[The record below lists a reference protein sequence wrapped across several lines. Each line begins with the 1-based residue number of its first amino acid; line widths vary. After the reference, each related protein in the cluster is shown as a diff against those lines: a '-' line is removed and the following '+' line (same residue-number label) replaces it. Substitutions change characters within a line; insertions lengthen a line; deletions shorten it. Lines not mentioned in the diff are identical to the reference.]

1 MRPIVIIST
10 ALVVCAGAAIYLGAA
25 GRSGPPVR
33 IGYFHGG
40 RTQLLARVHNDY
52 EWAKA
57 GVKVEMWSR
66 DLHAEEFALMP
77 HSIRE
82 FNAPGTDIVGKVRG
96 TELIEHLLR
105 GDYDLTTPGES
116 SFVLA
121 MRQGLPV
128 VAIAELGHDV
138 RNQSGHVIMM
148 RNGMPAGGP
157 GDYFG
162 RVLVSRRAGPGDS
175 IMLKEYLETI
185 GVDLEEDIVQLD
197 ALPRDVAS
205 KSALPDDFIYII
217 DQLYE
222 PQWAIGT
229 ANCVIDGGYYHLM
242 GVPAKIH
249 EFWIVAALQD
259 WVDPELSHALL
270 VSTPEY
276 VAANRER
283 LVKMMETYILRIKME
298 HALSYEVRTRQDE
311 KGIQMAMDYYGLNL
325 PQYDVVPTVSVELL
339 TEMTRLL
346 RKYGFVDEQA
356 VDVASFVD
364 NSLVLEALDNLG
376 ISEADDVWGSEF

>member
-1 MRPIVIIST
+1 MRLIST
-10 ALVVCAGAAIYLGAA
+10 IIALVGALAVLGSRLAGCSA
-25 GRSGPPVR
+25 SSPPVR

-52 EWAKA
+52 EFAAA
-57 GVKVEMWSR
+57 GVDVAMWSR
-66 DLHAEEFALMP
+66 DLHAEEFELMP

-82 FNAPGTDIVGKVRG
+82 FNAPGVDVVGKVRG

-116 SFVLA
+116 SFIMA

-148 RNGMPAGGP
+148 RNGMPASHP

-162 RVLVSRRAGPGDS
+162 KVLVSRRAGPGDS
-175 IMLKEYLETI
+175 IMLKEYLERI
-185 GVDLEEDIVQLD
+185 GVDLDEDIVQLD
-197 ALPRDVAS
+197 ALPRNVAS
-205 KSALPDDFIYII
+205 KNALPDDFIYIV

-229 ANCVIDGGYYHLM
+229 YNCVIDGGYYHLM
-242 GVPAKIH
+242 GVPAKITQ
-249 EFWIVAALQD
+249 FWIVAALQD
-259 WVDPELSHALL
+259 WVDPELSHALI
-270 VSTPEY
+270 VSTLEY

-283 LVKMMETYILRIKME
+283 LVKLMETYILRIQAE
-298 HALSYEVRTRQDE
+298 HALSYEERTRQDE

-325 PQYDVVPTVSVELL
+325 PQYDIVPTVSVALL
-339 TEMTRLL
+339 TEMARLL
-346 RKYGFVDEQA
+346 RKYGFIEEEI
-356 VDVASFVD
+356 DVASFVD
-364 NSLVLEALDNLG
+364 NSLVLEALENLG
-376 ISEADDVWGSEF
+376 ISEADDHWGSEF

>member
-1 MRPIVIIST
+1 MKPFTHIT
-10 ALVVCAGAAIYLGAA
+10 ARFLALAMTLAPFAGCGAPT
-25 GRSGPPVR
+25 PPVR

-40 RTQLLARVHNDY
+40 RTQLLARIHNDY
-52 EWAKA
+52 EFAAA
-57 GVKVEMWSR
+57 GVEVKMWSR
-66 DLHAEEFALMP
+66 DLNAEEFELMP

-105 GDYDLTTPGES
+105 DEYDLTTPGES
-116 SFVLA
+116 SFIMA

-148 RNGMPAGGP
+148 RNGMPADHP

-162 RVLVSRRAGPGDS
+162 QVLVSRRAGPGDS
-175 IMLKEYLETI
+175 IMLKEYLERI
-185 GVDLEEDIVQLD
+185 GVNLEEDIVQLD

-205 KSALPDDFIYII
+205 KDLLPNDFIYIV

-229 ANCVIDGGYYHLM
+229 HNCVIDGGYFHLM
-242 GVPAKIH
+242 GVPAKIKK
-249 EFWIVAALQD
+249 FWIVAALQD
-259 WVDPELSHALL
+259 WVDPELSHALI

-283 LVKMMETYILRIKME
+283 LIRLMETYILRIKAE
-298 HALSYEVRTRQDE
+298 HALSYEERTRRDE

-325 PQYDVVPTVSVELL
+325 PQYDIVPTVSVELL
-339 TEMTRLL
+339 TMMARLL
-346 RKYGFVDEQA
+346 RKYGFIEEEI
-356 VDVASFVD
+356 DVASFVD
-364 NSLVLEALDNLG
+364 NSLVLEALENLD
-376 ISEADDVWGSEF
+376 ISEEDDYWGSEF